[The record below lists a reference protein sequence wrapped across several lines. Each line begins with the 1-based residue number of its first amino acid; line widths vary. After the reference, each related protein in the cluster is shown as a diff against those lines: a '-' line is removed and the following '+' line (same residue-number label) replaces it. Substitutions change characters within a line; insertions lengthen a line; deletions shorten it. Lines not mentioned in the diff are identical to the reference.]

1 MRRSRYLPTVFSAT
15 LLLLQGGFP
24 TNAQSQM
31 SIQDCSVYRVSM
43 EAFNS
48 CMESNR
54 IAIESNRLFIKINRD
69 ICIAWIDMARKA
81 AARGD
86 RSGWDRVPTKCI
98 Y

>member
-1 MRRSRYLPTVFSAT
+1 MRRFPYLPTAFSVT
-15 LLLLQGGFP
+15 LLLSQGAFP
-24 TNAQSQM
+24 TSVQSQM
-31 SIQDCSVYRVSM
+31 SIQDCSIYRVSM
-43 EAFNS
+43 EAFRS

-54 IAIESNRLFIKINRD
+54 RAVESNQLFMKIDRD

-86 RSGWDRVPTKCI
+86 RSGWNRVPTKCL